1 MKLLLLRVSLTLLV
15 AQMSCSSFGQT
26 ITQQLN
32 PEEIANRVSQVF
44 GNDFV
49 LNNPTLVTTFGEVMT
64 QRIEY
69 RMVEQ
74 NPDEKYVLL
83 SSFLLNTKV
92 NQALQG
98 VNPENFNVNAFN
110 PLAYLIEFF
119 SDKAQMIRIDN
130 TDYVMVIHPRN
141 Y

>member
-15 AQMSCSSFGQT
+15 AQMSCLSFGQT

-32 PEEIANRVSQVF
+32 PEEISNRISQVF

-49 LNNPTLVTTFGEVMT
+49 LNNPTLVTAFGEVMT

-98 VNPENFNVNAFN
+98 VNPESFNVNTFN

-119 SDKAQMIRIDN
+119 SNKAQMIRIDN

>member
-15 AQMSCSSFGQT
+15 AQMSCLSFGQT

-32 PEEIANRVSQVF
+32 PEEIANRISQVY

-49 LNNPTLVTTFGEVMT
+49 LNNPTLVTALGEVMT

-69 RMVEQ
+69 RVVEQ

-98 VNPENFNVNAFN
+98 VNPESFNVNTFN

-119 SDKAQMIRIDN
+119 SNKAQMIRIDN